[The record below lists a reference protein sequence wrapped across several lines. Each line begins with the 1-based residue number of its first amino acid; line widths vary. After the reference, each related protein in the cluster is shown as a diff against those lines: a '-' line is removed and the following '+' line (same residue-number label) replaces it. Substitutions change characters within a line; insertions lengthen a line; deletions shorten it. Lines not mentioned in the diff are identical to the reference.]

1 MGKANY
7 MYIGPNVPQI
17 GLKRNTLYRGSEP
30 PAKLKEL
37 IRNRPVLSALFVS
50 TAALSQAERAL
61 NIKGAVENTA
71 QKEMVAIV
79 KTLPQ

>member
-1 MGKANY
+1 VGKSNWI
-7 MYIGPNVPQI
+7 YIGPNVPQI
-17 GLKRNTLYRGSEP
+17 GLKRNTLFRGNEP

-37 IRNRPVLSALFVS
+37 IKRKPVLNALFVP

-71 QKEMVAIV
+71 QKEMAEIV
-79 KTLPQ
+79 KTLPR

>member
-1 MGKANY
+1 MGKANF

-30 PAKLKEL
+30 PPKLKEL
-37 IRNRPVLSALFVS
+37 MKKKPILGSLFVS
-50 TAALSQAERAL
+50 TAALAQAERSL

-71 QKEMVAIV
+71 QKEMAEIV
-79 KTLPQ
+79 KTLPR